1 VNNAEARAAL
11 EHGNVQAFLRMLR
24 VGEGTTDEDGYRR
37 HFGGELAPDLTRHPR
52 RAITKMVNG
61 APITSTACGAYQFLS
76 RTWDDCQGALKL
88 PDFGPESQD
97 LAAVFLINRAGAL
110 SAVIAGQFEI
120 AVAKCAGT
128 WASLPGSPYGQPVI
142 TMARCKWEYEKW
154 GGVYEIDTSPQPVEK
169 PATPVHVAPR
179 PDQEPHEGAPMVAP
193 AVAVA
198 GTFLWE
204 LAKSAI
210 AAFTPLA
217 QEKITKE
224 IARHTDKPELAD
236 QIGRAIV
243 ETAVTV
249 TGIKDP
255 LAAVVEAK
263 KNPSVVQ
270 QLETT
275 ALVKLDELMPM
286 LERMHQW
293 EAASWA
299 DEEAS
304 KSAAALRNNS
314 LDGLLTKSIIAL
326 LAGVIVGLGALAA
339 GLAAMG
345 VDVQTIIGALLML
358 VGVVGSKFGTRYDY
372 SYGSSRGSAA
382 KDVLNAELARRPK
395 G

>member
-1 VNNAEARAAL
+1 MNITEARAAL
-11 EHGNVQAFLRMLR
+11 EHTNVAAFLRMLR

-37 HFGGELAPDLTRHPR
+37 HFGGEHTLDLSRHPR

-61 APITSTACGAYQFLS
+61 APITSTACGAYQFLA
-76 RTWDDCQGALKL
+76 RTWDECQGALGL
-88 PDFGPESQD
+88 PDFGPASQD
-97 LAAVFLINRAGAL
+97 LAAVFLINRRGAL
-110 SAVIAGQFEI
+110 DAVIRGDLEVAI
-120 AVAKCAGT
+120 ARCAKE
-128 WASLPGSPYGQPVI
+128 WASLPGSTYGQPVV
-142 TMARCKWEYEKW
+142 TLARCRQEYEKW
-154 GGVYEIDTSPQPVEK
+154 GGKYSAQPL
-169 PATPVHVAPR
+169 VHLGPEPRTAPR
-179 PDQEPHEGAPMVAP
+179 PDQESHEGAPMVAP

-210 AAFTPLA
+210 SAFTPLA
-217 QEKITKE
+217 QEKIVKE

-243 ETAVTV
+243 ETAVTA

-255 LAAVVEAK
+255 MAAVVEAK
-263 KNPSVVQ
+263 KDPTVMQ

-286 LERMHQW
+286 LERLNQW
-293 EAASWA
+293 DRDASA

-304 KSAAALRNNS
+304 KTAAAARLNS
-314 LDGLLTKSIIAL
+314 QDELLTKSIIAL

-382 KDVLNAELARRPK
+382 KDVLTAEMARRPK